1 MPHWQDKIVLVTGA
15 SRGLGRVIAETFAES
30 GAKLVLAARGEEA
43 LNRAAAELREAGH
56 EVIAV
61 PTDVTETDQV
71 TTLIERTVE
80 HYGGLDVLVN
90 NVGRSARGELARTP
104 PAEVREM
111 FELNVMSVIGC
122 TQTALPHLLKSRGH
136 VVNIGSL
143 ASRVAPR
150 YLGAYALSKFPL
162 AAYSQQL
169 RLELGREGLH
179 VLLVCPG
186 PIAGDDRTRYAGE
199 NLDGLPKS
207 AAKPGGGANISLL
220 RPEKVAREILTA
232 CEKRRPELV
241 LPRKARILFAL
252 SAISPRLG
260 DWLLC
265 RSMSS
270 DPKNPE

>member
-111 FELNVMSVIGC
+111 FELNVM
-122 TQTALPHLLKSRGH
+122 
-136 VVNIGSL
+136 
-143 ASRVAPR
+143 
-150 YLGAYALSKFPL
+150 
-162 AAYSQQL
+162 
-169 RLELGREGLH
+169 
-179 VLLVCPG
+179 
-186 PIAGDDRTRYAGE
+186 
-199 NLDGLPKS
+199 
-207 AAKPGGGANISLL
+207 
-220 RPEKVAREILTA
+220 
-232 CEKRRPELV
+232 
-241 LPRKARILFAL
+241 
-252 SAISPRLG
+252 
-260 DWLLC
+260 
-265 RSMSS
+265 
-270 DPKNPE
+270 